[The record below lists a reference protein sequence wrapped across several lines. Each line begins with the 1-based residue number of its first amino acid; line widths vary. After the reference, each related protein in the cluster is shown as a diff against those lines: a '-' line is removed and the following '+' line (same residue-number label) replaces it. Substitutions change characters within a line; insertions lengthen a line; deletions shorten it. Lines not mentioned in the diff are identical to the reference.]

1 MQKNGDLSMCRV
13 CVCVRAGCYGTGGAL
28 GLCVRGDF
36 HIFFPFFFLCG
47 RGNFTGGGGCCL
59 YLKFTNLLLETGIP

>member
-1 MQKNGDLSMCRV
+1 MVIVVCVG
-13 CVCVRAGCYGTGGAL
+13 CVCVRVGCYGTGTL

-36 HIFFPFFFLCG
+36 HILFFPFFFVW
-47 RGNFTGGGGCCL
+47 RGNSTGGGGCCL